1 MENIRIKLS
10 LAWLTLI
17 AGVGGFFL
25 LNGLMAFES
34 MPLWV
39 NQMSEIVVG
48 VAIGMGV
55 VAIIV
60 ALVVLT
66 VVSVFTV
73 AGWGD

>member
-17 AGVGGFFL
+17 AVVGGFFL
-25 LNGLMAFES
+25 LNGLMVFES

-39 NQMSEIVVG
+39 NQVSEIVVA
-48 VAIGMGV
+48 VAIGIGV

-66 VVSVFTV
+66 MVSMFTV